1 MTVFIP
7 NTGPDT
13 VSQDVPNISFFP
25 AMNTGDLRT
34 AMRVIEAIPT
44 ERVFEELQR
53 AVLATNCE
61 LHHWR
66 IAQQAASHAD
76 LAAVPADMY
85 GDQSALSIHYRLAV
99 FHRAKAFLIE
109 KSTDFDSAAEGSA
122 QGKDMEPNVEDH
134 FRIVREELAAILHYE
149 NADRSQ
155 SGSIVELI

>member
-13 VSQDVPNISFFP
+13 VSQDVPNLPFFP

-53 AVLATNCE
+53 ATLATNRE
-61 LHHWR
+61 LHYWR
-66 IAQQAASHAD
+66 IAQEAAGHAD
-76 LAAVPADMY
+76 LTAVPADMY